1 MINRKINAVI
11 IDDEERSILLNK
23 SLLDNYCP
31 EVNIMGIYDTV
42 DSAYEG
48 IKLHQPDLIFL
59 DVDMPPNT
67 GFDLLRRFTKIEFEI
82 IFITAFNQYAIDA
95 IRFSALDYLMK
106 PVNTEE
112 LQTAVKKAQI
122 RILSKNP
129 RENEFYQHLL
139 QSSEISKLVIRSHS
153 GVEIINIF
161 DILYFEAKGAYTEFV
176 TTTRRLVSSKNFGEY
191 EDMFQ
196 DKGFFRIHRSYM
208 INFSHFKALERND
221 GDEILLNHIDDR
233 LPLSIRRKQEFYQL
247 IGIK

>member
-23 SLLDNYCP
+23 TMLVNYCP
-31 EVNIMGIYDTV
+31 EVNIKAIYDTV
-42 DSAYEG
+42 DLAYEG
-48 IKLHQPDLIFL
+48 ILLHKPDLVFL
-59 DVDMPPNT
+59 DVDMPPYT
-67 GFDLLRRFTKIEFEI
+67 GFDLLRRFETIKFEI

-106 PVNTEE
+106 PVNTDE
-112 LQTAVKKAQI
+112 LQTAVKKAHS

-129 RENEFYQHLL
+129 IENESYQHLL
-139 QSSEISKLVIRSHS
+139 QSSDISKLVIRSHNGIELVS
-153 GVEIINIF
+153 IA

-221 GDEILLNHIDDR
+221 GDEILLNHTDDR
-233 LPLSIRRKQEFYQL
+233 LPLSNRRKQEFYQL